1 MNKADDG
8 ILHICSARIDVAAVR
23 FLVGKKIESVYFEGG
38 MPRIVFDDRST
49 LIFNTIPTRGM
60 DGGIY
65 QTNTAT
71 LIKPDGTKCLAWN
84 D

>member
-1 MNKADDG
+1 MNGEEIPYMCGASTNAG
-8 ILHICSARIDVAAVR
+8 AVD
-23 FLVGKKIESVYFEGG
+23 FLIGKKIESVYFEGG

-49 LIFNTIPTRGM
+49 LIFDTIPTRGM

-71 LIKPDGTKCLAWN
+71 LIKPDGTECPAWN